1 MFIVRFT
8 SGLGNQMFQYAFCLL
23 LKKLYPEVSV
33 KADLTWFYANNDHHG
48 YELYRIFG
56 SGGQAM
62 TSETGK
68 AKEGGFCLEEASK
81 NEIFRVTGL
90 IPNVMAT
97 REMVSGNPN
106 PGNHSRNAAKRFEGF
121 RRYPNRILREFS
133 GKKREPY
140 IIDAFTESLTRERL
154 EALDSSEDYYFIGF
168 FTEEELFKPVLSEAR
183 RAFAFPAFED
193 EQNLSLKYEIL
204 STNSVSIHVRR
215 GDYVTTYRDMFK
227 TLSREYYE
235 KAIRM
240 ICEQTGL
247 SGDSLRFFIFSDDP
261 GFVEAEFGYIDNKK
275 IVANNTGEQSFRDMQ
290 LMSLCRHNIIAN
302 STFSQWAA
310 LLNENTGHLTIYPRA
325 YLKDRD
331 NEIKTISG
339 WLMCD
344 E

>member
-8 SGLGNQMFQYAFCLL
+8 SGLGNQMFQYSFCLL
-23 LKKLYPEVSV
+23 LKKMYPGVPV

-56 SGGQAM
+56 GNRPKGAG
-62 TSETGK
+62 ETG
-68 AKEGGFCLEEASK
+68 EGFALEEASK
-81 NEIFRVTGL
+81 NEIFKVTGV
-90 IPNVMAT
+90 IPNVFPT
-97 REMVSGNPN
+97 REMVSER
-106 PGNHSRNAAKRFEGF
+106 PGRHSRTAAKRFEGF
-121 RRYPNRILREFS
+121 RRYPNRILREFT

-140 IIDAFTESLTRERL
+140 IIDAFSESLTRKRL
-154 EALDSSEDYYFIGF
+154 ENLNPKEDYYFIGF
-168 FTEEELFKPVLSEAR
+168 FTEEELFKPVLKEAGQ
-183 RAFAFPAFED
+183 AFVFPAFED
-193 EQNLSLKYEIL
+193 EANLSLKYEII

-235 KAIRM
+235 KAIDL

-247 SGDSLRFFIFSDDP
+247 AKEALCFFIFSDDP
-261 GFVEAEFGYIDNKK
+261 EFVQAEFDYIDNKR

-290 LMSLCRHNIIAN
+290 LMSLCQHNIIAN

-310 LLNENTGHLTIYPRA
+310 LLNENAGHLTIYPRA

-331 NEIKTISG
+331 NERKTISG

-344 E
+344 G